1 MSDVKDLVIPKATGM
16 QLHGQIFSDAEYVDE
31 LDNRPWWASMTVIL
45 FVGRILFIAWAAYFQ
60 IDQSVRATGQIIA
73 TARNQIVQVADGGVL
88 AEMLVTEGQ
97 QVKVGE
103 RLAVLEK
110 VRAEAKFEETRSRAA
125 ALEIALIR
133 AQAESRRQTPVFPA
147 RLQEYADFIRAQKR
161 LYKQKS
167 DALAEALIIRRQNL
181 RIAEQQLSI
190 NESLYTSADVSL
202 IEVMGAEARV
212 ADENGKL
219 QDVLNEY
226 LTQALEESASLETD
240 LALVQQEFAQRENVL
255 SHTNILAPV
264 AGIVKYLRINT
275 QGGVM
280 RPGDELV
287 QISPT
292 ESELIVEVQ
301 VSPVDIG
308 QLSLGLPVTV
318 KLDAFDSSIYG
329 SVEGELIYLS
339 SDTLNEQGPSGQTL
353 TYYRGHVRLLPD
365 FAETNPKFAGIALR
379 SGMTAGVDIRTGKRT
394 ILQFLGKP
402 ILRAFSGALTQR

>member
-1 MSDVKDLVIPKATGM
+1 LSDVKDLVIPKSTGM

-31 LDNRPWWASMTVIL
+31 LDNRPWWMSMTVIL
-45 FVGRILFIAWAAYFQ
+45 FVGLIAFVAWAAYFQ

-110 VRAEAKFEETRSRAA
+110 VRAEANFEETRSRAA

-133 AQAESRRQTPVFPA
+133 AQAESRRQTPVFPE
-147 RLQEYADFIRAQKR
+147 RLQEYADFIRAQER

-167 DALAEALIIRRQNL
+167 DALAEVLTIRRQNL

-190 NESLYTSADVSL
+190 NETLYASADVSQ
-202 IEVMGAEARV
+202 IEVMSAEARV
-212 ADENGKL
+212 SDENGKL
-219 QDVLNEY
+219 LGVLNEY
-226 LTQALEESASLETD
+226 LTQALEESVSLETD
-240 LALVQQEFAQRENVL
+240 LALAQQEFAQRENVL

-339 SDTLNEQGPSGQTL
+339 SDTLNEQGPGGQTL

-365 FAETNPKFAGIALR
+365 FAETNPKFVGIALR

>member
-45 FVGRILFIAWAAYFQ
+45 FVGLIVFIAWAAYFQ

-110 VRAEAKFEETRSRAA
+110 VRAEANFEETRSRAA

-133 AQAESRRQTPVFPA
+133 AQAESRRQTPVFPE
-147 RLQEYADFIRAQKR
+147 RLQEYADFIRAQKS

>member
-45 FVGRILFIAWAAYFQ
+45 FVGLIVFIAWAAYFQ

-110 VRAEAKFEETRSRAA
+110 VRAEANFEETRSRAA

>member
-1 MSDVKDLVIPKATGM
+1 
-16 QLHGQIFSDAEYVDE
+16 
-31 LDNRPWWASMTVIL
+31 MTVIL
-45 FVGRILFIAWAAYFQ
+45 FVGLIAFVAWAAYFQ

-110 VRAEAKFEETRSRAA
+110 VRAEANFEETRSRAA

-133 AQAESRRQTPVFPA
+133 AQAESRRQTPVFPE
-147 RLQEYADFIRAQKR
+147 RLQEYADFIRAQER

-167 DALAEALIIRRQNL
+167 DALAEVLTIRRQNL

-190 NESLYTSADVSL
+190 NETLYASADVSQ
-202 IEVMGAEARV
+202 IEVMSAEARV
-212 ADENGKL
+212 SDENGKL
-219 QDVLNEY
+219 LGVLNEY
-226 LTQALEESASLETD
+226 LTQALEESVSLETD
-240 LALVQQEFAQRENVL
+240 LALAQQEFAQRENVL

-339 SDTLNEQGPSGQTL
+339 SDTLNEQGPGGQTL

>member
-45 FVGRILFIAWAAYFQ
+45 FVGLIVFIAWAAYFQ

-110 VRAEAKFEETRSRAA
+110 VRAEANFEETRSRAA

-133 AQAESRRQTPVFPA
+133 AQAESRRQTPVFPE
-147 RLQEYADFIRAQKR
+147 RLQEYADFIRAQKS

-167 DALAEALIIRRQNL
+167 DALAEVLIIRRQNL

-339 SDTLNEQGPSGQTL
+339 SDTLNEQGPGGQTL

-365 FAETNPKFAGIALR
+365 FAETNPKFVGIALR

>member
-1 MSDVKDLVIPKATGM
+1 MSDVKDLVIPKSTGM
-16 QLHGQIFSDAEYVDE
+16 QLHGQIFSDAEYVDD

-45 FVGRILFIAWAAYFQ
+45 FVGLIVFVTWAAYFR

-97 QVKVGE
+97 QVKVGQ

-110 VRAEAKFEETRSRAA
+110 VRAEANFEETRSRAA

-133 AQAESRRQTPVFPA
+133 AQAESRRQPPVFPE
-147 RLQEYADFIRAQKR
+147 RLQEYADFIQAQER

-167 DALAEALIIRRQNL
+167 SALAEVLTIRQQNL

-190 NESLYTSADVSL
+190 NKTLYASSDVSQ
-202 IEVMGAEARV
+202 IEVMSAEARV
-212 ADENGKL
+212 SDENGKL
-219 QDVLNEY
+219 LGVLNEY
-226 LTQALEESASLETD
+226 LTQALEESVSLETD
-240 LALVQQEFAQRENVL
+240 FALVQQEFAQRENVL

-264 AGIVKYLRINT
+264 EGIVKYLRINT

-339 SDTLNEQGPSGQTL
+339 SDTLNEQGPGGQTL

>member
-1 MSDVKDLVIPKATGM
+1 
-16 QLHGQIFSDAEYVDE
+16 
-31 LDNRPWWASMTVIL
+31 
-45 FVGRILFIAWAAYFQ
+45 
-60 IDQSVRATGQIIA
+60 
-73 TARNQIVQVADGGVL
+73 
-88 AEMLVTEGQ
+88 
-97 QVKVGE
+97 
-103 RLAVLEK
+103 
-110 VRAEAKFEETRSRAA
+110 
-125 ALEIALIR
+125 
-133 AQAESRRQTPVFPA
+133 
-147 RLQEYADFIRAQKR
+147 
-161 LYKQKS
+161 
-167 DALAEALIIRRQNL
+167 
-181 RIAEQQLSI
+181 
-190 NESLYTSADVSL
+190 
-202 IEVMGAEARV
+202 
-212 ADENGKL
+212 
-219 QDVLNEY
+219 
-226 LTQALEESASLETD
+226 
-240 LALVQQEFAQRENVL
+240 
-255 SHTNILAPV
+255 
-264 AGIVKYLRINT
+264 
-275 QGGVM
+275 M

-339 SDTLNEQGPSGQTL
+339 SDTLNEQGPGGQTL

>member
-1 MSDVKDLVIPKATGM
+1 MSDKKELVVPNPTGM
-16 QLHGQIFSDAEYVDE
+16 QLHGQIFSDVEYVDE
-31 LDNRPWWASMTVIL
+31 LDNRPWWTSMTIIL
-45 FVGRILFIAWAAYFQ
+45 FVGLAAFLAWANYFQ
-60 IDQSVRATGQIIA
+60 IDQSVRATGQVIA
-73 TARNQIVQVADGGVL
+73 TARTQIVQVADGGVL
-88 AEMLVTEGQ
+88 AKMLVTEGQ
-97 QVKVGE
+97 KVQAGE
-103 RLAVLEK
+103 QLAVLEK
-110 VRAEAKFEETRSRAA
+110 VRAEANFEETRSRAA

-133 AQAESRRQTPVFPA
+133 AQAESRQREPVFPE
-147 RLQEYADFIRAQKR
+147 RLQEYADFIQAQER

-167 DALAEALIIRRQNL
+167 DALAEMLDIRQQNL
-181 RIAEQQLSI
+181 RIAEQQLKI
-190 NESLYTSADVSL
+190 NETLFASADVSE
-202 IEVMGAEARV
+202 IEVMTAKANV

-219 QDVLNEY
+219 MGVLNEY
-226 LTQALEESASLETD
+226 LTQALEESVSLETD

-255 SHTNILAPV
+255 SHTNIFAPV
-264 AGIVKYLRINT
+264 AGVVKFLSVNT
-275 QGGVM
+275 VGGVM

-287 QISPT
+287 EISPT
-292 ESELIVEVQ
+292 YSELIVEVQ

-339 SDTLNEQGPSGQTL
+339 SDTLNEQGPGGQTL
-353 TYYRGHVRLLPD
+353 TYYRGHVRLLPN
-365 FAETNPKFAGIALR
+365 FAETNPKFAGIVLR

>member
-1 MSDVKDLVIPKATGM
+1 MSDVKDLVIPKSTGM

-45 FVGRILFIAWAAYFQ
+45 FVGLIVFIAWAAYFQ

-110 VRAEAKFEETRSRAA
+110 VRAEANFEETRSRAA

-133 AQAESRRQTPVFPA
+133 AQAESRRQTPVFPE
-147 RLQEYADFIRAQKR
+147 RLQEYADFIRAQKS

-167 DALAEALIIRRQNL
+167 DALAEVLIIRRQNL

-353 TYYRGHVRLLPD
+353 TYYRGHVRLLPN
-365 FAETNPKFAGIALR
+365 FAETNPKFVGIALR

>member
-1 MSDVKDLVIPKATGM
+1 MSDVKDLVIPKSTGM

-31 LDNRPWWASMTVIL
+31 LDNRPWWMSMTVIL
-45 FVGRILFIAWAAYFQ
+45 FVGLIAFVAWAAYFQ

-110 VRAEAKFEETRSRAA
+110 VRAEANFEETRSRAA

-133 AQAESRRQTPVFPA
+133 AQAESRRQTPVFPE
-147 RLQEYADFIRAQKR
+147 RLQEYADFIRAQER

-167 DALAEALIIRRQNL
+167 DALAEVLTIRRQNL

-190 NESLYTSADVSL
+190 NETLYASADVSQ
-202 IEVMGAEARV
+202 IEVMSAEARV
-212 ADENGKL
+212 SDENGKL
-219 QDVLNEY
+219 LGVLNEY
-226 LTQALEESASLETD
+226 LTQALEESVSLETD
-240 LALVQQEFAQRENVL
+240 LALAQQEFAQRENVL

-308 QLSLGLPVTV
+308 QLSLGLLVTV

-339 SDTLNEQGPSGQTL
+339 SDTLNEQGPGGQTL
-353 TYYRGHVRLLPD
+353 TYYRGHVRLLPN

>member
-1 MSDVKDLVIPKATGM
+1 MSDVKDLVIPKSTGM

-31 LDNRPWWASMTVIL
+31 LDNRPWWMSMTVIL
-45 FVGRILFIAWAAYFQ
+45 FVGLIAFVAWAAYFQ

-110 VRAEAKFEETRSRAA
+110 VRAEANFEETRSRAA

-133 AQAESRRQTPVFPA
+133 AQAESRRQTPVFPE
-147 RLQEYADFIRAQKR
+147 RLQEYADFIRAQER

-167 DALAEALIIRRQNL
+167 DALAEVLTIRRQNL

-190 NESLYTSADVSL
+190 NETLYASADVSQ
-202 IEVMGAEARV
+202 IEVMSAEARV
-212 ADENGKL
+212 SDENGKL
-219 QDVLNEY
+219 LGVLNEY
-226 LTQALEESASLETD
+226 LTQALEESVSLETD
-240 LALVQQEFAQRENVL
+240 LALAQQEFAQRENVL

-339 SDTLNEQGPSGQTL
+339 SDTLNEQGPGGQTL

-365 FAETNPKFAGIALR
+365 FAETNPKFVGIALR